1 MFEKHGQHIISS
13 IILAGILYVITSVNS
28 LEKQAIR
35 QEAQTTVSNLRYE
48 QLSESVKILSQ
59 KFDTLQIK
67 QDALAL
73 DNAGRRH
80 DK

>member
-73 DNAGRRH
+73 ENAGRRH

>member
-28 LEKQAIR
+28 LEKQALR
-35 QEAQTTVSNLRYE
+35 QEAQTTVCNLRYE